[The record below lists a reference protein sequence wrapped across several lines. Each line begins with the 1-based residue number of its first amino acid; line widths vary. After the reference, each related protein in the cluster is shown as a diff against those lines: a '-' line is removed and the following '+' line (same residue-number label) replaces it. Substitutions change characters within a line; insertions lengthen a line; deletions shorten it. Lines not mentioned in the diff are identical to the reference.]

1 MERDG
6 CGPVQEILVKSKK
19 EAREKLYKMYQT
31 DYEIVGQHPYLKGGI
46 LGFLQ
51 KDLIRVCYVV
61 KNRETSVA
69 RPSAKYEEDEFMRNK
84 DDFLRNMAIKSMDP
98 SLNVPQEKESA
109 VVGAKT
115 PVLTNVQLSELQK
128 SIEEIKN
135 RLPQGQGTSSAVSE
149 VNPAIQMIEDLLADN
164 EFSHSYI
171 KNILEKLKGL
181 SLSQLEDEV
190 YVQRVV
196 LDWIGESINIAPVKV
211 FRKPHVV
218 IIVGPTG
225 VGKTTTL
232 VKLATQYVFSCKNED
247 RKVNICFITT
257 DTMRVGAQE
266 QLAKYSRLFNLDV
279 LKAERASDVQKI
291 YEDVKDRVDAVFIDT
306 SGYSPNDSVHIGA
319 MRETLD
325 VPGMNPDVYLAVTA
339 STKSRDL
346 VNIMRNYE
354 PFGYNSVIITKCD
367 ESEQLGNIISVI
379 WEKNKNISYVTDGQ
393 NAARCIERAN
403 AIYFLIRMMGFK
415 VDRVHLED
423 KFGVN

>member
-1 MERDG
+1 MESMDRDYN
-6 CGPVQEILVKSKK
+6 GPALELTARNMK
-19 EAREKLYKMYQT
+19 EAKEKLFKLYQS
-31 DYEIVGQHPYLKGGI
+31 DYEIINKRADFHGGFFGFGKYEGVKVTYVVKKRENPI
-46 LGFLQ
+46 ERPVSGYERNLFIENRDEFLQ
-51 KDLIRVCYVV
+51 K
-61 KNRETSVA
+61 
-69 RPSAKYEEDEFMRNK
+69 
-84 DDFLRNMAIKSMDP
+84 MAIKSLDP
-98 SLNVPQEKESA
+98 ALN
-109 VVGAKT
+109 T
-115 PVLTNVQLSELQK
+115 PVEKTNVIDAIAPVLSNVQLSELQK
-128 SIEEIKN
+128 GIEEIKSK
-135 RLPQGQGTSSAVSE
+135 LQGQGYGSSDE
-149 VNPAIQMIEDLLADN
+149 PPAIQAVEELLAEN
-164 EFSHSYI
+164 EFSHAYI
-171 KNILEKLKGL
+171 KNIVERLKSL
-181 SLSQLEDEV
+181 SLERLQDEN
-190 YVQRVV
+190 YVHRTV
-196 LDWIGESINIAPVKV
+196 LDWIGESINIAPEKV
-211 FRKPHVV
+211 HRKPHVV

-232 VKLATQYVFSCKNED
+232 VKLATQYALNCKSQN
-247 RKVNICFITT
+247 KVLNICFITT

-279 LKAERASDVQKI
+279 LKAERASDVQKT

-367 ESEQLGNIISVI
+367 ESEQFGNIVSVI
-379 WEKNKNISYVTDGQ
+379 WEKNKSISYVTDGQ
-393 NAARCIERAN
+393 NAARCIEKAN

-415 VDRVHLED
+415 VDRVHIED